1 MYAYTSRRLKFIM
14 NGRYH
19 ISADDINEF
28 VKLIDLFKSPCENC
42 IKQISIVQKWKIIL
56 NVQSRL
62 YENATSWNM
71 VDINWLNTLNNEK
84 R

>member
-19 ISADDINEF
+19 ISADDINEY
-28 VKLIDLFKSPCENC
+28 VQLNDLFKYPSENC
-42 IKQISIVQKWKIIL
+42 IKQMSIVQKWKIIL
-56 NVQSRL
+56 NVESSL

-71 VDINWLNTLNNEK
+71 VDVSWLNILDY
-84 R
+84 

>member
-19 ISADDINEF
+19 ISADDIYEY
-28 VKLIDLFKSPCENC
+28 VKLIDLFKSPSENC
-42 IKQISIVQKWKIIL
+42 IKQISIVQKWNIIWK
-56 NVQSRL
+56 VQSRM

-71 VDINWLNTLNNEK
+71 VDVSSLNTLNYQK